1 MCCCCLVCGAGLASD
16 LFSNRRSVRSC
27 LACLVPQCTAALQES
42 RDSTRLSHYWTLI
55 DAIFRSILQ
64 VSWNCSLGSF
74 TSLEDATI
82 LHSSNMAQLTE
93 MALTR
98 ERQDGGRSGA
108 LKHVHVGDLVL
119 PSYAE
124 CADGNCSVSSREQ
137 RMMSKFHWS
146 RGVCSRRRLCTP
158 SSWCSPSGCCWTTP
172 FVELRHDC

>member
-1 MCCCCLVCGAGLASD
+1 MQVFAAQVADVCCCCLVCGAGLASD

-98 ERQDGGRSGA
+98 ERQEGGRSGA
-108 LKHVHVGDLVL
+108 LSTSMLGILSCHRMLNVQMETVQSHL
-119 PSYAE
+119 
-124 CADGNCSVSSREQ
+124 VSS
-137 RMMSKFHWS
+137 
-146 RGVCSRRRLCTP
+146 V
-158 SSWCSPSGCCWTTP
+158 
-172 FVELRHDC
+172 